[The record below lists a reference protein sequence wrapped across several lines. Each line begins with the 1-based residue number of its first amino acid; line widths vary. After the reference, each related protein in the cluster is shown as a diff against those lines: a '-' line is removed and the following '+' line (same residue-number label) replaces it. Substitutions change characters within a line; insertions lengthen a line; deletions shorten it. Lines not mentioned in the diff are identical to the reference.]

1 MLKEAVDRSKIELA
15 ALSSPQNRGF
25 LTVSTVS
32 NVSTGTAGATGI
44 AGATGATGA
53 TGTTD
58 TPVSTVSTVS
68 TGTPNATA
76 RKRFEQSLRQKGRDL
91 VTTSR
96 AVTKSIC
103 QVCDSL
109 KEQQEIVF
117 YVCVPSNS

>member
-15 ALSSPQNRGF
+15 ALSSPQNRDF

-32 NVSTGTAGATGI
+32 NVSTGTAGTA
-44 AGATGATGA
+44 GATGA

-58 TPVSTVSTVS
+58 TPVSTVST
-68 TGTPNATA
+68 GTPHATA

>member
-15 ALSSPQNRGF
+15 ALSSPQNRDF

-32 NVSTGTAGATGI
+32 NVSTGTTGTAGATG
-44 AGATGATGA
+44 T

>member
-15 ALSSPQNRGF
+15 ALSSPQNRDF

-32 NVSTGTAGATGI
+32 NVSTGTAGATG
-44 AGATGATGA
+44 ATGA
-53 TGTTD
+53 TGTTGTTD
-58 TPVSTVSTVS
+58 TPVS